1 MKFYLK
7 TKFHINPT
15 TRGDGITSY
24 WFSRWQPRRRT
35 LFPVSYVMPLS
46 SKGQYLPANQI
57 SSIYLNPR
65 KIYNYFRLEKQPS
78 AIGILFPVSISTISP
93 YSSCHCALDCRI
105 SSKSVHPQRRYNVT
119 SIFKMAAA
127 AAQFYFRFQIGWRR
141 SFSDVSFYQQ
151 TKFYSYSS
159 LHSWDITIFGLEKQ
173 TFAILEFY
181 FRFRSRPYHPIGMSL
196 CTSLRNFIQ
205 IRRPKAEKWR
215 QVNFQGDGSP
225 PSWILGVQ

>member
-1 MKFYLK
+1 MWCHF
-7 TKFHINPT
+7 
-15 TRGDGITSY
+15 
-24 WFSRWQPRRRT
+24 RR
-35 LFPVSYVMPLS
+35 
-46 SKGQYLPANQI
+46 QYLPANQI

-173 TFAILEFY
+173 ISAILKFY
-181 FRFRSRPYHPIGMSL
+181 FWFRFRPYHHSRHVILHQSAKFHP
-196 CTSLRNFIQ
+196 NQ
-205 IRRPKAEKWR
+205 KKWR
-215 QVNFQGDGSP
+215 HVDFQDGGYP
-225 PSWILGVQ
+225 PSWILWVQ